1 LKFCIIVS
9 KKDLAGL
16 NIKNNLLKKFKFK
29 KKEHFYTFNNIV
41 LYTVE
46 DESFNCNNI
55 DKEINA
61 DLFIFATRHQSSK
74 GVHSL
79 SIHAPGN
86 WSNANLGGLPNKL
99 CIAPA
104 SYIKQGL
111 IILNKLASHLNYEI
125 TVEQTHHGPYIDK
138 PCFFIEIGSNEK
150 QWQDSKSGE
159 IIAKTIMQIIKSNIN
174 YKASIFLGGGHYNH
188 QANKILLNTNYAI
201 GHICAKHSL
210 VDMDEEMLK
219 YTITRT
225 SEKIDLIILDWKG
238 LGKNKSKIIQ
248 ILEKLNLKYERSKH
262 LLK

>member
-16 NIKNNLLKKFKFK
+16 NIKKNLLKFFEFK
-29 KKEHFYTFNNIV
+29 KKENFYILDNIQ
-41 LYTVE
+41 LHTVE
-46 DESFNCNNI
+46 EESFNCNNI
-55 DKEINA
+55 DQKINA

-86 WSNANLGGLPNKL
+86 WSNADLGGLPSKL

-111 IILNKLASHLNYEI
+111 ITLNKLASHLNYEI
-125 TVEQTHHGPYIDK
+125 TVEQTHHGPYIEK
-138 PCFFIEIGSNEK
+138 PCFFIEIGSNKK

-159 IIAKTIMQIIKSNIN
+159 IIAKAIIEIIKSKPN
-174 YKASIFLGGGHYNH
+174 YKSTIFLGGGHYNH

-210 VDMDEEMLK
+210 VDMNEEMLD

-225 SEKIDLIILDWKG
+225 SEKINLVILDWKG
-238 LGKNKSKIIQ
+238 LGKNKSKIIE
-248 ILEKLNLKYERSKH
+248 ILEKLNLKYERSKR
-262 LLK
+262 LLN